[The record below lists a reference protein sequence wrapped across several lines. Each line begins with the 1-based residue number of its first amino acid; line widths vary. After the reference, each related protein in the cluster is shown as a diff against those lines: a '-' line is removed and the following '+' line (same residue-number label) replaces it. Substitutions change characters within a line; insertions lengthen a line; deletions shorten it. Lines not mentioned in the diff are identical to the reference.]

1 MPPTDL
7 HRESVGVVL
16 GKVGDG
22 VSAPADQQG
31 LKFRRGLRAS
41 SIVEGLRTEI
51 VPLCNIRYL
60 LEDNL
65 RSGITFPEIDPLMVL
80 PKLLAFL
87 PMRPTVYIET
97 SVVSYL
103 TARPSR
109 DLIVAGHQ
117 QVTAD
122 WWAEVLPSVAA
133 FVSELVLEEAAKG
146 DENAAAQRLARIE
159 VFPVLEAVGEVDGLG
174 FQTPIL
180 CTPEELMEV

>member
-1 MPPTDL
+1 
-7 HRESVGVVL
+7 
-16 GKVGDG
+16 
-22 VSAPADQQG
+22 
-31 LKFRRGLRAS
+31 
-41 SIVEGLRTEI
+41 
-51 VPLCNIRYL
+51 
-60 LEDNL
+60 
-65 RSGITFPEIDPLMVL
+65 MVL

-87 PMRPTVYIET
+87 PMKPTVYIET

-159 VFPVLEAVGEVDGLG
+159 VFPVLEAVGEVDGLAREYASALQLPDKALADAYHMALATWHGMDYVVSWNCTHIASGRVQKVLLGVNNGMG